1 MGCNKI
7 LSTEHSPETQSR
19 HRPPLRPTPLVIR
32 RPASAAQSHMLL
44 LVTTAV
50 LHSAAQPDAVHT
62 IVGMQGEQQAEEP
75 AGQSSSALC
84 AVGDMHGDPVH
95 ALAALRLCGAV
106 DETNRW
112 AGGKMSVVQTGDVF
126 DRGNASLELQ
136 QLLWDLREQASEA
149 GGELV
154 LLLGNHEL
162 LNMQGKIFYV
172 HGFSRSGLHHG
183 ELAQRGGPAAW
194 RAALHPVDGA
204 LGAALASQDGFA
216 VRGEGA
222 CRTLFMHAGL
232 RLRHAQKY
240 GSVAELNLE
249 LRRQLTEGTGELL
262 DPREGP
268 LWFRGYARPGA
279 DEEGACEEL
288 RAVLEAVG
296 DGAQRMA
303 VGHNIVPWVSSR
315 CGGDLQLLDVG
326 MSRAYGGK
334 PVAWRCE
341 VDGAGGARLR
351 ALYEHGEEEP
361 PALCSRCSNLSPEWA
376 SDQDWHDCHDY
387 CGPPGMEGE
396 VK

>member
-1 MGCNKI
+1 
-7 LSTEHSPETQSR
+7 
-19 HRPPLRPTPLVIR
+19 
-32 RPASAAQSHMLL
+32 MLL